1 MSSSI
6 RPDELTI
13 RLDEFAKYAPRWSRE
28 GKPKYAMGL
37 PPAPQL
43 ARMNLGEPVW
53 RRGPSPFEDEIQQPH
68 VLPMNDPYADTD
80 TRIFVSGRVDVGL
93 VEGLLS
99 TAAVMSL
106 GAIAMVG
113 LGLVLSPKAPTHGQS
128 ILEVASAQAAT
139 VSQREKVKPV
149 GARFGVQDLWPT
161 EPTPWT
167 AQAPTKA
174 PDSTPA
180 ASAAPA
186 AARVTN
192 AMYVVASADPSS
204 LPAPRAQQQLRP
216 DPQPSVEP
224 QPQQNAAAP
233 SAPTLAPQAAQTQHV
248 LSPDTIESLI
258 NRGEAFLAQ
267 GDVATARVLLERA
280 AEARDPRAALALGST
295 YDPNVLRRMGT
306 VGIRPDQK
314 QASVWYERAAEFG
327 SGEASQRLT
336 ALAQR

>member
-13 RLDEFAKYAPRWSRE
+13 RLDEFSKYAPRWSRE

-37 PPAPQL
+37 PAAPQL

-53 RRGPSPFEDEIQQPH
+53 RRGPSPFEDEIQQPQ

-167 AQAPTKA
+167 AQATTKT
-174 PDSTPA
+174 PDP
-180 ASAAPA
+180 APA
-186 AARVTN
+186 ADTAPAPRMTN
-192 AMYVVASADPSS
+192 AMYVVASADPSA
-204 LPAPRAQQQLRP
+204 LPAPRAQLPQRL
-216 DPQPSVEP
+216 DPQPAVEP
-224 QPQQNAAAP
+224 PSQQNVAAP
-233 SAPTLAPQAAQTQHV
+233 SVPSVAPQGVQTQHA
-248 LSPDTIESLI
+248 LSADTIESLI

-280 AEARDPRAALALGST
+280 AEARDPRAALTLGST

-314 QASVWYERAAEFG
+314 LASVWYERAAEFG